1 MNIFFLHRNPRRC
14 AQYHCDKHVNKMIIE
29 SCQLLYSSHYA
40 LECPVPSTGYK
51 KTHLKHPCALWLLES
66 IENYLWLVSLAWELL
81 DEYRFRYGQHKM
93 HKCDLHLV
101 WLESNIP
108 PLPLVR
114 MTEPRLAMHDEYKCG
129 DALSSYRN
137 YYRVSKLQERG
148 IVKYTNRPFPTF
160 LQTQSG
166 PADRPLEE
174 RVEVA
179 PSVTARPVSELA
191 EN

>member
-1 MNIFFLHRNPRRC
+1 
-14 AQYHCDKHVNKMIIE
+14 
-29 SCQLLYSSHYA
+29 
-40 LECPVPSTGYK
+40 
-51 KTHLKHPCALWLLES
+51 
-66 IENYLWLVSLAWELL
+66 
-81 DEYRFRYGQHKM
+81 M

-174 RVEVA
+174 KVEVA
-179 PSVTARPVSELA
+179 PSVTARPVSESA